1 MSYHGI
7 YITTV
12 DIPRTSLFDLPYG
25 YELVIT
31 RVCGC
36 VLYYNSGRREEEPRV
51 VASEFPLSSDAGLK
65 VEYGR
70 EVLCDSLPDA
80 LYANLEAQLVR
91 LPERE
96 DLGAPDGNLP
106 DRQELSRIHRIGVA
120 PKQVTVLVSPDTIDR
135 MIERRLDHFD
145 PGSGDIAVRLPVFQ
159 PEHEVDHER
168 RHVETAVASLE
179 G

>member
-36 VLYYNSGRREEEPRV
+36 VLYYNSGSREEEPRV

-70 EVLCDSLPDA
+70 EVLCNSLPDA
-80 LYANLEAQLVR
+80 LYANLESQLGR
-91 LPERE
+91 LPHQ
-96 DLGAPDGNLP
+96 
-106 DRQELSRIHRIGVA
+106 QEPSRIYRPGAIPA
-120 PKQVTVLVSPDTIDR
+120 PVMQVT
-135 MIERRLDHFD
+135 FA
-145 PGSGDIAVRLPVFQ
+145 SGTGKTVEVPVC
-159 PEHEVDHER
+159 DER
-168 RHVETAVASLE
+168 RHVETAVAALE